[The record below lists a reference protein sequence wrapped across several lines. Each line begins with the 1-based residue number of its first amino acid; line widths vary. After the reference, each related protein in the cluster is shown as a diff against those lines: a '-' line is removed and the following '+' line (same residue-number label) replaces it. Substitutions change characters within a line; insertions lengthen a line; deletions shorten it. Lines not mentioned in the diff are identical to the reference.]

1 MREPGYDTEKTVA
14 PGGLDRDFNPRDM
27 REVHEKLA
35 KDRCT
40 EAFVSGQAQ
49 IGLDNSIGRDPF
61 DELFRYHPPTPQD
74 LPKFQA
80 VNQAA
85 KNFAE
90 VLRANCPRCEDFVN
104 AMERIREARMWANS
118 AIALQ
123 GRI

>member
-1 MREPGYDTEKTVA
+1 MCRQGYDTEKTQA
-14 PGGLDRDFNPRDM
+14 PGSGNPRDL
-27 REVHEKLA
+27 RELRDVCEKSALN
-35 KDRCT
+35 
-40 EAFVSGQAQ
+40 AQ
-49 IGLDNSIGRDPF
+49 GPVGDSIARDPF

-90 VLRANCPRCEDFVN
+90 VLRANCPRCEDFIN